1 MKARACKLLGIGI
14 LLVSLP
20 AFALTQSDR
29 KIQPNDGEKYHSHKT
44 GRLTD
49 SLGELITIE
58 GIQAD
63 FGKGVDTSLNVDTVN
78 GVKLAEPRGVTIE
91 GFRIPK
97 NVRCVLKGYETGAMI
112 GTPPAVIDA
121 AKEQGLEPPGLSQAV
136 YQWSTDF
143 VVLIVVEPQALKLS
157 PQSLKLSP
165 QKSSGTKR

>member
-1 MKARACKLLGIGI
+1 MKIRACKLLGIGV
-14 LLVSLP
+14 LLVCLP

-29 KIQPNDGEKYHSHKT
+29 TIQPNDGKEYRSHKT

-58 GIQAD
+58 GIQAE
-63 FGKGVDTSLNVDTVN
+63 FGKGVDTLLMVDTVN
-78 GVKLAEPRGVTIE
+78 GVKLAEPRGVTIA

-97 NVRCVLKGYETGAMI
+97 NVRCVLKGYETGSMI
-112 GTPPAVIDA
+112 GTPPAVMDA
-121 AKEQGLEPPGLSQAV
+121 AKEQGLEPPPVSQAE
-136 YQWSTDF
+136 YQWSTHF
-143 VVLIVVEPQALKLS
+143 VVLIVVE